1 MTILGQFPNA
11 SQFSESESIS
21 WGEDQFLMSKDSVG
35 DICDNTEMHP
45 AKYRSSVSMVSTCQK
60 SHAFGLMVRTMHC
73 FARGVCAEGGGLH
86 CLWSKPT
93 LSGACR
99 AKPAEP
105 LNDLDMGQSS
115 PSLHPACQLLAWW
128 PTAFL
133 SCDHG
138 YLLYGLTH

>member
-35 DICDNTEMHP
+35 DICDNTEMHS
-45 AKYRSSVSMVSTCQK
+45 AKSIDPLFPWSPLARSHTRLGWWWGQCTVSPGESVRREVGST
-60 SHAFGLMVRTMHC
+60 VYEVT
-73 FARGVCAEGGGLH
+73 
-86 CLWSKPT
+86 T

-99 AKPAEP
+99 AEPAEP
-105 LNDLDMGQSS
+105 LNDPDMGQSS

-138 YLLYGLTH
+138 YLLCGLTH